1 MRIGKVSEQYHISV
15 DNLYYYINY
24 GLLVP
29 PRPKGQYVFDSNTL
43 KDLEWILELKELD
56 FSLREIHIILSLKRV
71 SGLAD
76 SQDIEELKAI
86 YAGKRDFCLQEIQRK
101 QEIIARLEEKIE
113 TLNTH
118 PTSAIPKTGV
128 PLSMLPLLCCPACQ
142 GSLSLTDVE
151 MDQRFLYSGS
161 LRCSCG
167 YQAHIDHG
175 ILMTPNKNTN
185 LQDTPDVTR
194 ELYKELPP
202 ELISM
207 FQRSYNRMLKEMD
220 EMDLHH
226 KVIAETYINA
236 WFFMHNHL
244 DDLPSDSQ
252 YLVIDKY
259 PETLLMYKHL
269 IEKQRPDLDI
279 LYLADSS
286 TSFPLK
292 QECIDLHLDFF
303 AVNEHNFYHSTFL
316 YQELLPYL
324 KKTAD
329 IIGTYFYFEHAQ
341 KSMRQLLSLYPEC
354 SPRNFNLSYFH
365 SSLSTWGFDLL
376 EEEDCGFITDS
387 GNNLGFGFHVKG
399 EKMHLLPYHGKRC
412 NSFLRK

>member
-1 MRIGKVSEQYHISV
+1 MRIGKVSELYHISV

-29 PRPKGQYVFDSNTL
+29 PRPKGQYLFDQATL

-56 FSLREIHIILSLKRV
+56 FSLREIHIILSLRRI

-76 SQDIEELKAI
+76 AQDVEELKAI
-86 YAGKRDFCLQEIQRK
+86 YAGKRDFCTREIQRK
-101 QEIIARLEEKIE
+101 QEIISRLDQKILE
-113 TLNTH
+113 LNQH
-118 PTSAIPKTGV
+118 PATADLKTGV
-128 PLSMLPLLCCPACQ
+128 PLTMLPLLCCPVCHSPL
-142 GSLSLTDVE
+142 SLSEVE
-151 MDQRFLYSGS
+151 MDQRFIYHGTLG
-161 LRCSCG
+161 CSCG
-167 YQAHIDHG
+167 YQAKIDKG

-194 ELYKELPP
+194 ELYKDLPP

-207 FQRSYNRMLKEMD
+207 FQRSYNWMLRCME
-220 EMDLHH
+220 ETDLHH

-244 DDLPSDSQ
+244 EYLPADSQ

-286 TSFPLK
+286 TVFPLK
-292 QECIDLHLDFF
+292 SECIDIHLDFF
-303 AVNEHNFYHSTFL
+303 AVNEHNFYHDTFL
-316 YQELLPYL
+316 YQEILPYM
-324 KKTAD
+324 KKQAD
-329 IIGTYFYFEHAQ
+329 FIGTYFYFEHAPR
-341 KSMRQLLSLYPEC
+341 SMRLLLGTYPEC
-354 SPRNFNLSYFH
+354 YSQNFSLSYFH
-365 SSLSTWGFDLL
+365 QSLKAENIEILA
-376 EEEDCGFITDS
+376 EEDCGFTTDS
-387 GNNLGFGFHVKG
+387 GNNLGFGFHVQG

-412 NSFLRK
+412 